1 MDVSIIIVN
10 YNTWQDLRNCLDSL
24 YAQTK
29 GVSFE
34 VIVVDNCSNFENI
47 KHLRQ
52 EETRAKIIYNKK
64 NSGFGI
70 ANNIGITAA
79 KGDYL
84 FLLNSDTILQNNAIK
99 IFFDKMK
106 ASPKDVACLG
116 CYLFDEKNEVTH
128 SYGRFPTIQNC
139 LYKFVI
145 GSYARYLGFYKEYE
159 NYDLDNKEKDVE
171 YITGAALFIR
181 REITEQFGYFDS
193 RYFLYYEET
202 DMLKNYAI
210 HGLKCRII
218 NDPKIQHLCGKSS
231 SNKSYAEK
239 QLLPMMSHFVY
250 LKKWNNYFVYI
261 LYKIIYIIIVSL
273 NIIVLP
279 RRQRDVN
286 KIFLKAAFLSYP
298 NHYLQ

>member
-1 MDVSIIIVN
+1 MDISVIIVN
-10 YNTWQDLRNCLDSL
+10 YNTWQDLHNCLDSI
-24 YAQTK
+24 YAQTE
-29 GVSFE
+29 GLSFE
-34 VIVVDNCSNFENI
+34 VIVVDNCSNDENI

-52 EETRAKIIYNKK
+52 EETRVKVIYNKK

-70 ANNIGITAA
+70 ANNVGIAEA
-79 KGDYL
+79 RGEYI
-84 FLLNSDTILQNNAIK
+84 FLLNSDTILQNNALK
-99 IFFDKMK
+99 IFLDKMK
-106 ASPKDVACLG
+106 VAPKNVACLG
-116 CYLFDEKNEVTH
+116 CYLLDEKNVVTH
-128 SYGRFPTIQNC
+128 SYGRFPTISNC

-145 GSYARYLGFYKEYE
+145 GSYARFLGFDKEYE
-159 NYDLDNKEKDVE
+159 NYALDYKEKEVE
-171 YITGAALFIR
+171 YITGAAIFLR
-181 REITEQFGYFDS
+181 REITDKLGYFDS

-202 DMLKNYAI
+202 DMLKHYASQ
-210 HGLKCRII
+210 GYKCRII
-218 NDPKIQHLCGKSS
+218 TQPQIQHLCGKSS
-231 SNKSYAEK
+231 SGKSYAEK